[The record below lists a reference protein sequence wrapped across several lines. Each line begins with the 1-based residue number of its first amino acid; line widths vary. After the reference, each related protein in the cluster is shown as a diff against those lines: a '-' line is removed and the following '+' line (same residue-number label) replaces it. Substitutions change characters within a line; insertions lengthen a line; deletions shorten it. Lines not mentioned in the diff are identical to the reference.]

1 MEHYTISDLAKEF
14 GVTPRTIR
22 FYEEKGLV
30 CPQRQGQRRLYTAA
44 DRVRIKLILRGK
56 RIGLS
61 LDESAELIDLYDPA
75 HNNLEQLHSLLQTV
89 ADRRDRLQ
97 QQLEDVT
104 AMLSSLDEVERL
116 CRDALEANSEALA
129 TQSTQQ

>member
-1 MEHYTISDLAKEF
+1 MS
-14 GVTPRTIR
+14 PR
-22 FYEEKGLV
+22 
-30 CPQRQGQRRLYTAA
+30 RQGQRRLYTAA

-129 TQSTQQ
+129 TQRTQQ